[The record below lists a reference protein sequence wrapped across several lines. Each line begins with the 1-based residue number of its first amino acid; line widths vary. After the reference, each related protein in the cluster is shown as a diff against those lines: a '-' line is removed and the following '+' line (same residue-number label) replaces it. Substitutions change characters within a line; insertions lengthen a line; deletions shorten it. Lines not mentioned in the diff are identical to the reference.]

1 MTQLQQD
8 TIRKLRRD
16 LYESELAC
24 LRNKTIADSEKKI
37 NQCLQLQIAALE
49 VTKNIWILVSA
60 IFGVSTIAL
69 ITILLGG

>member
-8 TIRKLRRD
+8 TIRKLRKE

-37 NQCLQLQIAALE
+37 NKCLQLRIELLE
-49 VTKNIWILVSA
+49 ATKNIWILISA
-60 IFGVSTIAL
+60 ILGVSTLAL
-69 ITILLGG
+69 ITILLRY